1 MSVADERNPLP
12 PTKPVA
18 GGFLKQYRDGSR
30 DTDGPFSRWPALV
43 ALLVL
48 CGVLFFVGLGNR
60 PLWDGDEGLHA
71 STSREMVE
79 SGDWVTPRVNGVAFF
94 DKPAFFNWLV
104 AASYKVF
111 GFTEFASRLPAAL
124 LGTLIVLTTWF
135 FGRRMYG
142 ATAGFLSAVALA
154 TSMQFIVLSRTVVHD
169 IALCLFITLVMGCF
183 FMAFERPTE
192 RGRWM
197 LGVYVFS
204 ALAVLSK
211 GPIGVLL
218 PGLLLVVFLVF
229 RKRLDF
235 ILKSRLITGTLVF
248 LLIAVPWYVLIALR
262 NQEFAE
268 HFFLG
273 QNVGYF
279 FGGGGEAGHP
289 KPWYHHVPNLL
300 GGFFPWSLFLPTAL
314 IVAFRR
320 LRAGKRD
327 ADLYVLIW
335 AVVVFVFFSMA
346 ESKLGTYIMPMFP
359 ACALLIGS
367 LWPDL
372 MFELKTS
379 RIRMGVLIPLG
390 FLAGLVLLVLLV
402 FLVHPIAEWNQKYG
416 VDLMRVNLLAII
428 ISFFAALAFALGW
441 VRRYLAAFAAVAVI
455 PVVAILFFL
464 YGIAPAINPYRTSRT
479 LAFQLDLYLPE
490 DERMVFFGEEF
501 DSAYF
506 YTGRQAIILEEPWE
520 LEALL
525 ASPDATYCIIDRRLL
540 ETFEQQPKPLHI
552 LGREGHKL
560 LLSNRSEL

>member
-1 MSVADERNPLP
+1 
-12 PTKPVA
+12 
-18 GGFLKQYRDGSR
+18 
-30 DTDGPFSRWPALV
+30 
-43 ALLVL
+43 
-48 CGVLFFVGLGNR
+48 
-60 PLWDGDEGLHA
+60 
-71 STSREMVE
+71 MVE
-79 SGDWVTPRVNGVAFF
+79 SGDWVTPRANGVAFF

-104 AASYKVF
+104 AGSYKVF

-124 LGTLIVLTTWF
+124 LGTLIVLATWF

-142 ATAGFLSAVALA
+142 ATTGFLSAVALA

-218 PGLLLVVFLVF
+218 PGLLVVVFLIF

-248 LLIAVPWYVLIALR
+248 LLIAVPWYVLVALR

-335 AVVVFVFFSMA
+335 AGVVFVFFSMA

-379 RIRMGVLIPLG
+379 RIRVGVLIPLG
-390 FLAGLVLLVLLV
+390 FLTGLVLVALLV

-416 VDLMRVNLLAII
+416 VDLMRVNLLALI

-464 YGIAPAINPYRTSRT
+464 YAIAPAINPYRTSRT

-506 YTGRQAIILEEPWE
+506 YTGRQAVILEEPWE

-525 ASPDATYCIIDRRLL
+525 ASPDTAYCIIDRRLM
-540 ETFEQQPKPLHI
+540 ETFEQQPEPLHI

-560 LLSNRSEL
+560 LLSNQPEL